1 MANLVFEHGGD
12 IYGVKGQGVIDFS
25 ANINP
30 LGLPQS
36 VKKSLLSNFEKV
48 LHYPDPKARS
58 ITQKIAGY
66 WRVDEQNIL
75 LGNGSAE
82 LIYLIVSTYKPK
94 TAVIAVPAFSEYER
108 AVRCVKSKIHFLKL
122 KEEEGFGLD
131 LSRLAKTDIIFLC
144 NPNNPTGNL
153 ILENRRRVEQLTQ
166 KLIVIDEAFMDFL
179 PNQKNYT
186 LIWNAIKSRN
196 IIVLRTLTKFFALPG
211 LRMGYLIT
219 HKDLINKLKQNMPP
233 WNTNSLAQIAA
244 ELILTDK
251 KYIKKTYTL
260 MERERKFLFDQLA
273 LIGELRP
280 YPTVTNFILIKIE
293 KPGLTSKHLKKLLLK
308 KGILIRDCS
317 NFRNLDNK
325 YIRVAVR
332 SRKENLKLLHFLR
345 TIITA

>member
-1 MANLVFEHGGD
+1 MANLVFEHGGN
-12 IYGVKGQGVIDFS
+12 IYGVKRQEVIDFS

-36 VKKSLLSNFEKV
+36 VKKALLSNFDRI
-48 LHYPDPKARS
+48 LHYPDPKARN

-66 WRVDEQNIL
+66 WGINERNVL
-75 LGNGSAE
+75 LGNGSVE
-82 LIYLIVSTYKPK
+82 LIYLITSTYKPK
-94 TAVIAVPAFSEYER
+94 TSLIPVPTFSEYER
-108 AVRCVKSKIHFLKL
+108 AARCVKSKLHFLKL
-122 KEEEGFGLD
+122 KEEEGFGLN
-131 LSRLAKTDIIFLC
+131 LPRLAKTDITFLC

-153 ILENRRRVEQLTQ
+153 ILKNRHAIENMAH

-179 PNQKNYT
+179 PNQKKYSF
-186 LIWNAIKSRN
+186 LWSAIKSRK

-211 LRMGYLIT
+211 LRMGYLIA
-219 HKDLINKLKQNMPP
+219 HKDLINRLKQNIPP

-244 ELILTDK
+244 ELILNDK

-260 MERERKFLFDQLA
+260 IEKERKFLSGQLA
-273 LIGELRP
+273 MIEGLRP

-293 KPGLTSKHLKKLLLK
+293 KPGLTSKHLRKSLLK

-317 NFRNLDNK
+317 NFRNLNNK

-332 SRKENLKLLHFLR
+332 SHGENLKLLTNLK
-345 TIITA
+345 IIL